1 MLPSKAGAL
10 RRFDKIEK
18 KTCQHMP
25 AVSTATEQQLR
36 GKKWCAHLKD
46 GIQHTD
52 GTIWMLFTGRLA
64 LTQTSNVQVASE
76 AVSGSKPI
84 IVQVHDLNDRF
95 YLGFGDE

>member
-1 MLPSKAGAL
+1 
-10 RRFDKIEK
+10 
-18 KTCQHMP
+18 MP

-46 GIQHTD
+46 GMQHTD

-76 AVSGSKPI
+76 AVSGSEPI